1 MVIVVGSQKGGVG
14 KTTIAT
20 NLAAWLAKRG
30 DDVLLVDADDQGS
43 AADFTAWRETTLE
56 KIGYTLVQLTGSN
69 VRKQIEALK
78 PKYDH
83 IVIDTGGRD
92 TTSQRAALFVCDV
105 YLSPFAPR
113 SYDLWTVTK
122 VVTLID
128 EIQAGRAEPFAAYSF
143 LSRADIKSADNREVA
158 QALQGYPQL
167 TFLPFP
173 ISNRKA
179 LANAASLGRAV
190 FEMEQPDLK
199 AVTEIDALFNHIITH
214 HGHHTATSAQAAA
227 Q

>member
-20 NLAAWLAKRG
+20 NLAAWLVKKG
-30 DDVLLVDADDQGS
+30 SDVLLVDADDQGS
-43 AADFTAWRETTLE
+43 AADFTAWREANLDQC
-56 KIGYTLVQLTGSN
+56 GYTLVQLTGSN

-92 TTSQRAALFVCDV
+92 TTSQRAAMFVCDI

-122 VVTLID
+122 VATLVD
-128 EIQAGRAEPFAAYSF
+128 EIQAGREPFAAYSF
-143 LSRADIKSADNREVA
+143 LSRADIKSADNREVSL
-158 QALQGYPQL
+158 ALQDYSQL

-179 LANAASLGRAV
+179 FANSASKGLAV
-190 FEMEQPDLK
+190 FEMEEPDKK
-199 AVTEIDALFNHIITH
+199 AVAELDALFNHII
-214 HGHHTATSAQAAA
+214 HGNVITTTAQKATV
-227 Q
+227 

>member
-1 MVIVVGSQKGGVG
+1 MVILVGSQKGGVG

-20 NLAAWLAKRG
+20 NLAAWLVKQG
-30 DDVLLVDADDQGS
+30 SDVLLVDADDQGS
-43 AADFTAWRETTLE
+43 AADFTAWREANLE
-56 KIGYTLVQLTGSN
+56 QCGYTLVQLTGTN
-69 VRKQIEALK
+69 VRKQIEALR

-92 TTSQRAALFVCDV
+92 TTSQRAAMFVCDV

-122 VVTLID
+122 VAALID

-143 LSRADIKSADNREVA
+143 LSKADIKSADNREVS
-158 QALQGYPQL
+158 QALQDYPQL

-179 LANAASLGRAV
+179 FANSASKGLAV
-190 FEMEQPDLK
+190 FEMDEPDLK
-199 AVTEIDALFNHIITH
+199 AVAEIDALFNQITH
-214 HGHHTATSAQAAA
+214 GNLATTTAQKATV
-227 Q
+227 

>member
-20 NLAAWLAKRG
+20 NLAAWLVKKGA
-30 DDVLLVDADDQGS
+30 DVLLVDADDQGS
-43 AADFTAWRETTLE
+43 TADFTAWREANTE
-56 KIGYTLVQLTGSN
+56 KIGYTLVQLTGTN

-92 TTSQRAALFVCDV
+92 TTSQRAAMFVCDV

-122 VVTLID
+122 VATLID
-128 EIQAGRAEPFAAYSF
+128 EIQAGREPFKAYSF
-143 LSRADIKSADNREVA
+143 LSKADIKSADNREVS
-158 QALQGYPQL
+158 QALQNYPQL

-173 ISNRKA
+173 ISNRKDF
-179 LANAASLGRAV
+179 ANSASKGLAV
-190 FEMEQPDLK
+190 FEMDEPDLK
-199 AVTEIDALFNHIITH
+199 AVAEIDALFNKIIYGNVTP
-214 HGHHTATSAQAAA
+214 APAQAATV
-227 Q
+227 